1 MGELTEGGPKHPAK
15 GQESWKKSKRAGQIE
30 GSVEY
35 RNQVA
40 QEGAEERLAQ
50 LVRTIEGEII
60 PRLMLAHRADFD
72 CPKIPTVA
80 GAALAT
86 DDIEAFAKLVL
97 AHDVAIA
104 AAYVQAMHVQ
114 GATLEALYL
123 ELLAPTA
130 RRLGELWEAD
140 LCDFTDV
147 TVGLGRLQQLLRE
160 LGPLFRQEG
169 QVAKSGRRAL
179 LVPAAGE
186 QHTLGLL
193 MVAEFFRR
201 SGWGVWSEPTGTS
214 ADVIRI
220 VRNEWF
226 DVAGFSV
233 GTEHR
238 LADLKSEIA
247 ALRQA
252 SRNKG
257 IQVMVGGPFLLK
269 YPDCVSEVGADGS
282 ASDAKQAVMQAESL
296 AASVQAR

>member
-1 MGELTEGGPKHPAK
+1 MGGLTEGGPKHPAK
-15 GQESWKKSKRAGQIE
+15 GQESWKKSKKAGQVKA
-30 GSVEY
+30 GDEY
-35 RNQVA
+35 DPQIA
-40 QEGAEERLAQ
+40 QNGAEERLAQ

-60 PRLMLAHRADFD
+60 PRLMLAHRADFE
-72 CPKIPTVA
+72 CPKIPTVG

-86 DDIEAFAKLVL
+86 DDVEAFAKLVL

-104 AAYVQAMHVQ
+104 AAYVQAMHAQ
-114 GATLEALYL
+114 GATLETLYL

-193 MVAEFFRR
+193 MVAEFFRK

-214 ADVIRI
+214 AEVVRI

-226 DVAGFSV
+226 DIAGFSV

-238 LADLKSEIA
+238 LADLKAEIA

-252 SRNKG
+252 SRNKS
-257 IQVMVGGPFLLK
+257 IQIMVGGPFLLK

-282 ASDAKQAVMQAESL
+282 AMDAKQAVIQAESL
-296 AASVQAR
+296 AASSQAR